1 MVQGHF
7 PIPIQS
13 TWEGAGRGRW
23 ADQGRRLEMTAK
35 MASLSWGKSKA
46 GSPNDVERIFLGEV
60 TASKG
65 VGSAFLSRHGQKGKG
80 QRLGGSSGNHHV

>member
-46 GSPNDVERIFLGEV
+46 GSPNDVERIFL
-60 TASKG
+60 T
-65 VGSAFLSRHGQKGKG
+65 R
-80 QRLGGSSGNHHV
+80 RRRGSSQWMGWYEADGLGYLEVLA